1 MQEEHRDML
10 NTHGIVSHAPSSSAY
25 AMRLPRGDNKD
36 VVLRKSEG
44 AIAHLNPSA
53 TLALRVY
60 RVLGAAVSRSGKA
73 SRKQTAWKLP
83 WSQRDDRR
91 FPD

>member
-1 MQEEHRDML
+1 ML

-44 AIAHLNPSA
+44 VIAHLNPSA

-73 SRKQTAWKLP
+73 SRKQLHGNCQ